1 MHQIERWFMKMKN
14 YFNKIQELIIS
25 DHVKELT
32 EEQICNLAAYGLVKQ
47 LNDYSDLL
55 FIRPEKQSIK
65 FYKPLFHFFTPDI
78 LYVRMY
84 DFSDESLQYFEEY
97 INILDICKLK
107 CILDLRRNVGGKLE
121 CAITFLKYF
130 LQEKKIV
137 ELRYRN
143 HTESYYTEYNDQF
156 FVSAIVIIDNATA
169 SASEVVAGSIQYYNK
184 GLLIGQRSC
193 GKSSVQ
199 SLINIED
206 NIVLKL
212 TVAYFYINGEYD
224 INHKGLEPDIQ
235 FRELTE
241 IFEIQDID
249 DFRIG
254 QVDYKIAVIQQCL
267 KELNLYDKKCNGIYD
282 TDTIE
287 AITEFN
293 RRQKL
298 DCKKVLSNE
307 SIRTLKKVYSEF
319 CYNNIDAR
327 IIRESLRILM
337 EK

>member
-1 MHQIERWFMKMKN
+1 MKN
-14 YFNKIQELIIS
+14 YFNQIQELIIS
-25 DHVKELT
+25 NYVKELT

-55 FIRPEKQSIK
+55 FIKEEKQSFK
-65 FYKPLFHFFTPDI
+65 FHKPLFHFFASDI

-84 DFSDESLQYFEEY
+84 DFSDESLRYFEEY
-97 INILDICKLK
+97 ISVLDICKLK

-130 LQEKKIV
+130 IQEKKIV

-143 HTESYYTEYNDQF
+143 HIESYYTEYNNQIF
-156 FVSAIVIIDNATA
+156 ASVIVIIDDATA

-184 GLLIGQRSC
+184 GLLIGQKSC

-199 SLINIED
+199 SLINIEE

-235 FRELTE
+235 FKELTE
-241 IFEIQDID
+241 IFEIQGID
-249 DFRIG
+249 DYQNG
-254 QVDYKIAVIQQCL
+254 QEDYRIAVIQQCL

-282 TDTIE
+282 TDTLE
-287 AITEFN
+287 AMKEFN
-293 RRQKL
+293 RRHKIG
-298 DCKKVLSNE
+298 CNKVLSND
-307 SIRTLKKVYSEF
+307 SIRVLQKVYSEF

-337 EK
+337 EI